1 MKQNEKRE
9 NPLFI
14 SAYDESILPELYLR
28 RNGIIS
34 VQCTNTLVGETGVE
48 FIMKINHCE
57 GHQKNISLFV
67 HAHMIEY
74 KSHKEFPLQ
83 SHICQLLGMNGGVA

>member
-1 MKQNEKRE
+1 M
-9 NPLFI
+9 
-14 SAYDESILPELYLR
+14 
-28 RNGIIS
+28 
-34 VQCTNTLVGETGVE
+34 E

-74 KSHKEFPLQ
+74 KSHKEFPFTISYLPTIGNERW
-83 SHICQLLGMNGGVA
+83 SGMKALSTVLSAFNIRGLNSA